1 MCGIAGILREDVD
14 LREREQL
21 LCQMSD
27 SLRSRGPDD
36 SGRYLEPGRRYCTGG
51 WRLLTRQ
58 VGGSPCALAI

>member
-36 SGRYLEPGRRYCTGG
+36 SGRYLEPGAAGDY
-51 WRLLTRQ
+51 
-58 VGGSPCALAI
+58 